1 MNYEIIPIHNREAFR
16 EDGMLFV
23 RNDGILETMVKTP
36 LLITGLIVIAL
47 TIPIQ
52 TSFSS
57 TRTLDLTLY
66 SDGSAHVSS
75 QLDAPTLEPDFEIT
89 LFGPS
94 IDNFV
99 AVDENGLY
107 LSTSEIIDNKITIDT
122 FGSSSIAI
130 DYDIHDLISKEGRV
144 WTFSFDSPINYS
156 LLMPENSI
164 IVGIIPPP
172 MNIDFEND
180 QTRLELSNGLHEI
193 NYIFNPTN
201 PPTTNPPTTNP
212 PTTNPPT
219 TNPPTTNPPTTN
231 PPTFIIIGVVLTAAI
246 SAIIVIRR
254 KQTKSSSVSDT
265 EILTESRPKTD
276 LLDTETIFN
285 LRPEMRED
293 DKEII
298 RFISDNGG
306 QVLESDLRKKFLQ
319 PRTTMWRAVK
329 RLERQGVVEIS
340 KKDLQNL
347 VKLKKELEEY
357 E

>member
-1 MNYEIIPIHNREAFR
+1 MNYEVIPIHNREVFR

-52 TSFSS
+52 TSFGS

-75 QLDAPTLEPDFEIT
+75 QLDAPTLEPDFEVS

-107 LSTSEIIDNKITIDT
+107 LTTSNITDGKATVDT
-122 FGSSSIAI
+122 FGSSSITI

-180 QTRLELSNGLHEI
+180 QTRLELSDGLYEI

-231 PPTFIIIGVVLTAAI
+231 PPTTNPHNIYHNWSCTYSSYFWNN
-246 SAIIVIRR
+246 RN
-254 KQTKSSSVSDT
+254 QTKT
-265 EILTESRPKTD
+265 NKI
-276 LLDTETIFN
+276 
-285 LRPEMRED
+285 
-293 DKEII
+293 
-298 RFISDNGG
+298 FIS
-306 QVLESDLRKKFLQ
+306 VR
-319 PRTTMWRAVK
+319 
-329 RLERQGVVEIS
+329 
-340 KKDLQNL
+340 
-347 VKLKKELEEY
+347 
-357 E
+357 